1 LAGLGRY
8 LPKQIQNK
16 TGTKQMNFTN
26 TDSVDCSE
34 EVSKAV
40 GDWAEEVF
48 WQVHSVT
55 DQIIY
60 KILKIN
66 KI

>member
-1 LAGLGRY
+1 
-8 LPKQIQNK
+8 
-16 TGTKQMNFTN
+16 MNFTN
-26 TDSVDCSE
+26 TDCVDCSE
-34 EVSKAV
+34 EVSKAA